1 MIFVSAMNISV
12 YQMQVTQRLNQQYFR
27 IKSSP
32 RNVIIMFVL
41 SYVTFLAGITC
52 MCMLRKCFNED
63 LGCVKEI
70 RNEIFKT
77 SNGIIVYTIECGRTL
92 QHIVFQFIE
101 SSVGSL
107 FIC

>member
-1 MIFVSAMNISV
+1 MMFVSAMNISV

-52 MCMLRKCFNED
+52 MWMRRKCFNED

-70 RNEIFKT
+70 QNEIFKT
-77 SNGIIVYTIECGRTL
+77 SNGTIVHTIECGRTL
-92 QHIVFQFIE
+92 HDIFFQ
-101 SSVGSL
+101 L
-107 FIC
+107 NQK